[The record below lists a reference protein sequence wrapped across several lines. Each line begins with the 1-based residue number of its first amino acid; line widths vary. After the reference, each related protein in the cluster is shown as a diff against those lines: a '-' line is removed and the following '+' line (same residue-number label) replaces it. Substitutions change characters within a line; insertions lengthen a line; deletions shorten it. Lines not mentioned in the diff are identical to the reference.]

1 MKQEGKAHPRPEE
14 KVRQKIDRMHSIR
27 TKFTLTVVIVII
39 LTLGIATVIG
49 VISIK
54 KLGSDDA
61 DQMIH
66 LTATTGAMNLEHYFE
81 SVEHSV
87 RTVSTL
93 VSDSFEGMSFED
105 LDSQVERSRN
115 LFGQIAHNTNGVLTY
130 YLRIDPEISE
140 DITGF
145 WYVYQDG
152 EFKEHEVTDITQY
165 DTSDTSA
172 LVWFTVPKATGE
184 GAWLPPYR
192 TESLGARVIS
202 YNEPIYWEERFV
214 GVIGIEIDY
223 EMLKK
228 EVESISIF
236 ESGYAFILDEYAN
249 VFYHP
254 LWDSA
259 QLNLETTALDE
270 PEQFIGSN
278 HIRYNYEGVE
288 KEAVWI
294 PLSNGMRLYVCAP
307 VSEINSGW
315 KGMIR
320 IILIALLMILAIAIL
335 AMMRFT
341 GRITKPLR
349 DLTEA
354 AKQVD
359 EGDYDLSLEYDKND
373 EIGILTRTFKQ
384 LATDTKEKITELEE
398 LDQQKIKIND
408 LLMDCITILRSNEE
422 YEVACNKLLDLVASF
437 YGADRSY
444 IFEFDL
450 GSQRMSN
457 TYEWCAEGIEAEIS
471 KLQNMDIAIVDRWI
485 AQFRAHGEFYINSTD
500 GELDHDSD
508 EYKILAMQDI
518 QSLMAAPLQLGGD
531 IVGFLGVDNPRANT
545 NTLLVLQAV
554 SSFVVNQ
561 LGKQREERQ
570 RMMLSAMTDDYDVLI
585 RSDIDCDNFAVLRTN
600 DSYLDYCPE
609 LYSYRS
615 LSAFLDRLSHL
626 NEEEYESFQAHVSLA
641 SIMQHLTQGH
651 ALYHNFRIIDK
662 AGNSTTYQVKAVP
675 VGESH
680 RILLGI
686 HNIEETV
693 RAEEKQRR
701 MLKEAL
707 EKAEYA
713 NSAKTAFLSNM
724 SHEIRTPMNAIIGLD
739 NLALHN
745 DMLDVQTRDY
755 LEKIGTSARHLLG
768 LINDI
773 LDMSRIEAG
782 RIMLRKEEFSF
793 SDMLEQINTMVMSQC
808 NDKGLDYECRVL
820 SRVDDYYI
828 GDDTRF
834 KEVLINILSN
844 AVKFTDAPG
853 SIRMTVECTAVYE
866 HQSTLRFCI
875 RDTGIGM
882 DKEFIPRI
890 FDAFSQE
897 DSSNKNRYGSTGL
910 GMAITKR
917 IVDMMNGTISV
928 QSEKGVG
935 TEFTVVV
942 TLKNSERQD
951 NARENSIDPGRIH
964 VLIVD
969 DEEFAAEHA
978 RTILNDAGIRADICL
993 NGQEALHMLEIRHT
1007 KQEPYNL
1014 VLMDW
1019 KMPEMDGLETAKRI
1033 RESYGS
1039 ETVVILLTA
1048 YNWYDIMENALDAGI
1063 DSFLTKPLFASKVIS
1078 EFERVARRNNL
1089 NLFKEKKRADLTGRR
1104 ILLAE
1109 DIEMNAEIMM
1119 NILEMG
1125 GMKTDHAE
1133 NGRIVAEMFQSSE
1146 AGMYSAILM
1155 DIRMPE
1161 MDGLEATQVIR
1172 ALDRPD
1178 AKTIPIIALT
1188 ANAFDEDVQR
1198 SLQVGMNAHLT
1209 KPVEPEHL
1217 FKTLGELIWESEN

>member
-1 MKQEGKAHPRPEE
+1 
-14 KVRQKIDRMHSIR
+14 MHSIR
-27 TKFTLTVVIVII
+27 IKFALAVVSVII
-39 LTLGIATVIG
+39 ITLSITTAIG
-49 VISIK
+49 VTSIR
-54 KLGSDDA
+54 KLGRDDA
-61 DQMIH
+61 DQMLH
-66 LTATTGAMNLEHYFE
+66 LTAKAGTMNLEHYFE

-93 VSDSFEGMSFED
+93 VSDSFDGMSFED
-105 LDSQVERSRN
+105 LDSQVERARN
-115 LFGQIAHNTNGVLTY
+115 LFGRIAYNTNGVLTY
-130 YLRIDPEISE
+130 YFRIDPEISE
-140 DITGF
+140 KVTGF

-152 EFKEHEVTDITQY
+152 EGFTEHEVTDITQY

-172 LVWFTVPKATGE
+172 LVWFTVPKATGK
-184 GAWLPPYR
+184 GVWLPPYH
-192 TESLGARVIS
+192 TENLGARVIS
-202 YNEPIYWEERFV
+202 YNEPVYWKDRFV

-228 EVESISIF
+228 EVENLSIF
-236 ESGYAFILDEYAN
+236 ESGYAFILDENAN
-249 VFYHP
+249 ILYHP
-254 LWDSA
+254 MLDSA
-259 QLNLETTALDE
+259 QLHLETTAVNQ
-270 PEQFIGSN
+270 PEGLIGSN
-278 HIRYNYEGVE
+278 HIRYHYEGVE

-294 PLSNGMRLYVCAP
+294 QLSNGMRLYVCAP
-307 VSEINSGW
+307 VSEINSRW
-315 KGMIR
+315 KGMIWN
-320 IILIALLMILAIAIL
+320 ILIALLVILAIAII
-335 AMMRFT
+335 ATMRFT

-349 DLTEA
+349 DLTDA
-354 AKQVD
+354 AKQAD
-359 EGDYDLSLEYDKND
+359 EGHYDFSLEYDKDD
-373 EIGILTRTFKQ
+373 EIGIMTRSFKQ
-384 LATDTKEKITELEE
+384 LATNTKDRITEMEE
-398 LDQQKIKIND
+398 LDQQKIVIND
-408 LLMDCITILRSNEE
+408 LLMDCITILRSNED
-422 YEVACNKLLDLVASF
+422 YENACNKLLNLAASF

-450 GSQRMSN
+450 GSQRLSN

-471 KLQNMDIAIVDRWI
+471 KLQNLDIAIVDRWI
-485 AQFRAHGEFYINSTD
+485 AQFKAHGEFYINSTD

-531 IVGFLGVDNPRANT
+531 IVGFLGVDNPRRNT

-554 SSFVVNQ
+554 SSFVGNQ
-561 LGKQREERQ
+561 LGKKREEQQ
-570 RMMLSAMTDDYDVLI
+570 RMMLSALTDDYDVLI
-585 RSDIDCDNFAVLRTN
+585 RSDIDCDTFAVLRAN
-600 DSYLDYCPE
+600 DSYMDHCPE
-609 LYSYRS
+609 LYTYRS

-626 NEEEYESFQAHVSLA
+626 NEEEYESFHARVNLG
-641 SIMQHLTQGH
+641 SIQQHLTQDQ
-651 ALYHNFRIIDK
+651 ALYHNFKLVDEE
-662 AGNSTTYQVKAVP
+662 GNSTTYQVKIVP
-675 VGESH
+675 VGRWPESH
-680 RILLGI
+680 MILLGI

-693 RAEEKQRR
+693 RAEENQRR
-701 MLKEAL
+701 MLQEAL

-713 NSAKTAFLSNM
+713 NQAKTAFLSNM

-745 DMLDVQTRDY
+745 DALDGQTRDY

-773 LDMSRIEAG
+773 LDMSRIESG
-782 RIMLRKEEFSF
+782 RITLKKEKFSF
-793 SDMLEQINTMVMSQC
+793 SAMLEQINTMVMSQC
-808 NDKGLDYECRVL
+808 SEKGLDYECRVL

-853 SIRMTVECTAVYE
+853 SICMTVERTTVFE
-866 HQSTLRFCI
+866 DQSTLRFCI
-875 RDTGIGM
+875 RDTGIGI

-897 DSSNKNRYGSTGL
+897 DSSNKNKYGSTGL

-917 IVDMMNGTISV
+917 IVEMMNGTISV

-942 TLKNSERQD
+942 TLKNSEQQD
-951 NARENSIDPGRIH
+951 EGRENSIEPGKIH

-969 DEEFAAEHA
+969 DEEYAAEYA
-978 RTILNDAGIRADICL
+978 RTVLNDAGIQADICMS
-993 NGQEALHMLEIRHT
+993 GQEALQMLEIQHT
-1007 KQEPYNL
+1007 KQDPYNL

-1033 RESYGS
+1033 RKSYGK
-1039 ETVVILLTA
+1039 ETVVIMLTA
-1048 YNWYDIMENALDAGI
+1048 YNWYDVLEKAMDAGI

-1078 EFERVARRNNL
+1078 EFERVARNNNL
-1089 NLFKEKKRADLTGRR
+1089 NLFREKKRADLTGRR

-1119 NILEMG
+1119 DVLEMEG
-1125 GMKTDHAE
+1125 IETDHAE
-1133 NGRIVAEMFQSSE
+1133 NGRIAVEMFQNSE
-1146 AGMYSAILM
+1146 PGMYSAILM

-1161 MDGLEATQVIR
+1161 MDGLEATQAIR

-1178 AKTIPIIALT
+1178 AKTLPIIALT

-1198 SLQVGMNAHLT
+1198 SLQCGMNAHLT

-1217 FKTLGELIWESEN
+1217 FKTLGELIWEMENRSV

>member
-1 MKQEGKAHPRPEE
+1 
-14 KVRQKIDRMHSIR
+14 MHSIR
-27 TKFTLTVVIVII
+27 TKFTLAVVSVVII
-39 LTLGIATVIG
+39 TLSIATAIG

-54 KLGSDDA
+54 NLGSDDA

-66 LTATTGAMNLEHYFE
+66 LTATTGAMNLEQYFE

-93 VSDSFEGMSFED
+93 VSDSFDGMPFED
-105 LDSQVERSRN
+105 LDSQVERARN
-115 LFGQIAHNTNGVLTY
+115 LFGRIAYNTNGVLTY
-130 YLRIDPEISE
+130 YFRIDPEVSE
-140 DITGF
+140 DVTGF
-145 WYVYQDG
+145 WYVYQEG

-184 GAWLPPYR
+184 GVWLPPYY
-192 TESLGARVIS
+192 TENLGARVIS
-202 YNEPIYWEERFV
+202 YNVPVYWNDQFV

-228 EVESISIF
+228 EVENISIF
-236 ESGYAFILDEYAN
+236 ESGYAFILDENGN

-254 LWDSA
+254 QLDSE
-259 QLNLETTALDE
+259 QLNLETTAVDG
-270 PEQFIGSN
+270 PEKFIGSN

-288 KEAVWI
+288 KEAVWVL
-294 PLSNGMRLYVCAP
+294 LSNGMQLYVCAP

-315 KGMIR
+315 AGMIR
-320 IILIALLMILAIAIL
+320 NIFLALLLILLIAVFAT
-335 AMMRFT
+335 MRFT

-359 EGDYDLSLEYDKND
+359 EGNYDFSLEYDKDD
-373 EIGILTRTFKQ
+373 EIGILTGTFKQ
-384 LATDTKEKITELEE
+384 LAANTKEKITEMEE
-398 LDQQKIKIND
+398 LDQQKILIND
-408 LLMDCITILRSNEE
+408 LLMDCITILHRNED
-422 YEVACNKLLDLVASF
+422 YDIACNKLLDLVASF

-444 IFEFDL
+444 VFEFDL

-485 AQFRAHGEFYINSTD
+485 AQFKAHGEFYINSTD

-518 QSLMAAPLQLGGD
+518 QSLMAAPLRLGGD

-545 NTLLVLQAV
+545 NTLLILQAV

-561 LGKQREERQ
+561 LGKQREEQQ
-570 RMMLSAMTDDYDVLI
+570 RMMLSALTDDYDVLI
-585 RSDIDCDNFAVLRTN
+585 RSDIDQDTFAVLRTN
-600 DSYLDYCPE
+600 DSYLEYCPE
-609 LYSYRS
+609 LYTYRS

-626 NEEEYESFQAHVSLA
+626 NEEEYESFHACVNCE
-641 SIMQHLTQGH
+641 SIIQNLTRDD
-651 ALYHNFRIIDK
+651 AMYHNFKLMDK

-675 VGESH
+675 VGVWPQSH

-693 RAEEKQRR
+693 RAEEKQQK

-713 NSAKTAFLSNM
+713 NRAKTTFLSNM

-745 DMLDVQTRDY
+745 DTLDTQTRDY
-755 LEKIGTSARHLLG
+755 LEKIGSSARHLLG

-773 LDMSRIEAG
+773 LDMSRIESG

-793 SDMLEQINTMVMSQC
+793 SAMLEQINTMVMSQC
-808 NDKGLDYECRVL
+808 SDKGLDYECRVL

-853 SIRMTVECTAVYE
+853 SIRMTVERLAVFE
-866 HQSTLRFCI
+866 NQSTLRFCI
-875 RDTGIGM
+875 RDTGIGI

-897 DSSNKNRYGSTGL
+897 DSSNKNKYGSTGL

-917 IVDMMNGTISV
+917 IVEMMNGTISV

-942 TLKNSERQD
+942 TLQNSAHQD
-951 NARENSIDPGRIH
+951 ETHEDSIEPGRIH

-969 DEEFAAEHA
+969 DEEYAAEHA
-978 RTILNDAGIRADICL
+978 RTVLNDAGVRADICMS
-993 NGQEALHMLEIRHT
+993 GQEALHMLEIQHT

-1019 KMPEMDGLETAKRI
+1019 KMPQMDGLETAKKI
-1033 RESYGS
+1033 RESYGR

-1048 YNWYDIMENALDAGI
+1048 YNWYDVLEEALDVGI

-1078 EFERVARRNNL
+1078 EFERVARHNNL
-1089 NLFKEKKRADLTGRR
+1089 NLFREKKRADLAGRR

-1119 NILEMG
+1119 DILEMED
-1125 GMKTDHAE
+1125 METDHAE
-1133 NGRIVAEMFQSSE
+1133 NGRIVVEMFKNSD

-1161 MDGLEATQVIR
+1161 MDGLEATQAIR

-1178 AKTIPIIALT
+1178 ARTIPIIALT
-1188 ANAFDEDVQR
+1188 ANAFDEDVQK

-1217 FKTLGELIWESEN
+1217 YQTLGELIWEAENQSDR

>member
-1 MKQEGKAHPRPEE
+1 
-14 KVRQKIDRMHSIR
+14 MHSIR
-27 TKFTLTVVIVII
+27 TKFTLTVVSII
-39 LTLGIATVIG
+39 IITLSIATVIG
-49 VISIK
+49 VVSIRN
-54 KLGSDDA
+54 LGKDDA

-66 LTATTGAMNLEHYFE
+66 LTATTGAMNLEQCFK
-81 SVEHSV
+81 SVEHTV

-93 VSDSFEGMSFED
+93 VSDSFEGMPYED
-105 LDSQVERSRN
+105 LDSQVERARN
-115 LFGQIAHNTNGVLTY
+115 LFGRIAYNTSGVLTY
-130 YLRIDPEISE
+130 YFRIDPEVS
-140 DITGF
+140 DSVTGF
-145 WYVYQDG
+145 WYVNQDG
-152 EFKEHEVTDITQY
+152 EGFTEHEVTDITQY

-184 GAWLPPYR
+184 GVWLPPYH
-192 TESLGARVIS
+192 TENLGARVVS
-202 YNEPIYWEERFV
+202 YNVPVYWKDRFV

-223 EMLKK
+223 EMLKR
-228 EVESISIF
+228 EVENISIF
-236 ESGYAFILDEYAN
+236 QSGYAFILDENEN

-254 LWDSA
+254 LLDSA
-259 QLNLETTALDE
+259 QLILETTAVDG
-270 PEQFIGSN
+270 PELFISN
-278 HIRYNYEGVE
+278 NHVRYNYEGVE

-315 KGMIR
+315 TGMIW
-320 IILIALLMILAIAIL
+320 ILLVELLAILTIAII

-341 GRITKPLR
+341 GRMTKPLR

-359 EGDYDLSLEYDKND
+359 EGNYDFSLEYDKDD
-373 EIGILTRTFKQ
+373 EIGVLTRTFKQ
-384 LATDTKEKITELEE
+384 LAANTKEKITEMEE
-398 LDQQKIKIND
+398 LDQQKIIIND
-408 LLMDCITILRSNEE
+408 RLMDCITILRMNED
-422 YEVACNKLLDLVASF
+422 YEVACNKLLDLVAAF
-437 YGADRSY
+437 YDADRSY

-485 AQFRAHGEFYINSTD
+485 AQFKEHGEFYINSTD

-545 NTLLVLQAV
+545 NTLLILQAV

-561 LGKQREERQ
+561 LGKQRDERQ
-570 RMMLSAMTDDYDVLI
+570 RMMLSALTDDYDVLI
-585 RSDIDCDNFAVLRTN
+585 RSDIDRDTFAVLRTN

-626 NEEEYESFQAHVSLA
+626 NEEEYESFQTHVNRENMIQS
-641 SIMQHLTQGH
+641 LTQDQ
-651 ALYHNFRIIDK
+651 ALYHNFRLTDK
-662 AGNSTTYQVKAVP
+662 AGNSTIYQVKIVP
-675 VGESH
+675 VGTWPES
-680 RILLGI
+680 RWILLGI
-686 HNIEETV
+686 HNINETV
-693 RAEEKQRR
+693 RAEEKQQQ

-713 NSAKTAFLSNM
+713 NHAKTAFLSNM

-745 DMLDVQTRDY
+745 DALDEQTRDY
-755 LEKIGTSARHLLG
+755 LEKIGSSARHLLG

-773 LDMSRIEAG
+773 LDMSRIESG

-793 SDMLEQINTMVMSQC
+793 SAMLEQINTMVMSQC
-808 NDKGLDYECRVL
+808 SDKGLDYECRVL

-853 SIRMTVECTAVYE
+853 SIQMTVERTAVFE
-866 HQSTLRFCI
+866 NQSTLRFCI

-942 TLKNSERQD
+942 TLKNSEHQD
-951 NARENSIDPGRIH
+951 ESHENSIEPGNIH

-969 DEEFAAEHA
+969 DEEYSAEHA
-978 RTILNDAGIRADICL
+978 RTVLNDAGVRADICMS
-993 NGQEALHMLEIRHT
+993 GQEALHMLEIQHT

-1019 KMPEMDGLETAKRI
+1019 KMPEMDGLETARRI
-1033 RESYGS
+1033 RESYGRK
-1039 ETVVILLTA
+1039 TVVILLTA
-1048 YNWYDIMENALDAGI
+1048 YNWYDVLDKAMEAGI

-1078 EFERVARRNNL
+1078 EFERVARHNNL
-1089 NLFKEKKRADLTGRR
+1089 NLFTEKKRADLAGRR

-1119 NILEMG
+1119 DVLEME
-1125 GMKTDHAE
+1125 GMETDHAE
-1133 NGRIVAEMFQSSE
+1133 NGRIVVDMFQNSE

-1161 MDGLEATQVIR
+1161 MDGLEATQAIR

-1178 AKTIPIIALT
+1178 ARTIPIIALT
-1188 ANAFDEDVQR
+1188 ANAFDEDVQQ

-1209 KPVEPEHL
+1209 KPVEPERL
-1217 FKTLGELIWESEN
+1217 FKTLGELIWETEHRSAR

>member
-1 MKQEGKAHPRPEE
+1 
-14 KVRQKIDRMHSIR
+14 MHSIR
-27 TKFTLTVVIVII
+27 TKFALTVVSVII
-39 LTLGIATVIG
+39 ITLSITTAIG
-49 VISIK
+49 VISIR
-54 KLGSDDA
+54 KLGRDDA
-61 DQMIH
+61 DQMLH
-66 LTATTGAMNLEHYFE
+66 LTAKTGAMNLEHYFE

-93 VSDSFEGMSFED
+93 VSDSFDGMSFED
-105 LDSQVERSRN
+105 LDSQVERARN
-115 LFGQIAHNTNGVLTY
+115 LFGRIAYNTNGVLTY
-130 YLRIDPEISE
+130 YFRIDPEISE
-140 DITGF
+140 KVTGF

-152 EFKEHEVTDITQY
+152 EGFKEHEVTDITQY

-172 LVWFTVPKATGE
+172 LVWFTVPKATGK
-184 GAWLPPYR
+184 GVWLTPYY
-192 TESLGARVIS
+192 TENLGARVIS
-202 YNEPIYWEERFV
+202 YNEPVYWKDRFV

-223 EMLKK
+223 EMLKE
-228 EVESISIF
+228 EVENLSIF
-236 ESGYAFILDEYAN
+236 ESGYAFILDENAN
-249 VFYHP
+249 IFYHP
-254 LWDSA
+254 MLDSA
-259 QLNLETTALDE
+259 QLHLETTAVNQ
-270 PEQFIGSN
+270 PEGLIGSN
-278 HIRYNYEGVE
+278 HIQYHYEGVE

-294 PLSNGMRLYVCAP
+294 QLSNGMRLYVCAP
-307 VSEINSGW
+307 VSEINSRW
-315 KGMIR
+315 KGMIWN
-320 IILIALLMILAIAIL
+320 ILIALFVILAIAII
-335 AMMRFT
+335 ATMRFT

-349 DLTEA
+349 DLTDA
-354 AKQVD
+354 AKQAD
-359 EGDYDLSLEYDKND
+359 EGHYDFSLEYDKDD
-373 EIGILTRTFKQ
+373 EIGIMTRSFKQ
-384 LATDTKEKITELEE
+384 LATNTKDRITEMEE
-398 LDQQKIKIND
+398 LDQQKIAIND
-408 LLMDCITILRSNEE
+408 LLMDCITILRRNED
-422 YEVACNKLLDLVASF
+422 YENACNKLLDLAASF

-450 GSQRMSN
+450 GSQRLSN

-471 KLQNMDIAIVDRWI
+471 KLQNLDIAIVDRWI
-485 AQFRAHGEFYINSTD
+485 AQFKAHGEFYINSTD

-531 IVGFLGVDNPRANT
+531 IVGFLGVDNPRTNT

-554 SSFVVNQ
+554 SSFVGNQ
-561 LGKQREERQ
+561 LGKKREEQQ
-570 RMMLSAMTDDYDVLI
+570 RMMLSALTDDYDVLI
-585 RSDIDCDNFAVLRTN
+585 RSDIDCDTFAVLRAN
-600 DSYLDYCPE
+600 DSYLDHCPE
-609 LYSYRS
+609 LYTYRS

-626 NEEEYESFQAHVSLA
+626 NEEEYESFHARVNLE
-641 SIMQHLTQGH
+641 SIQQHLTQDQ
-651 ALYHNFRIIDK
+651 ALYHNFKLVDK
-662 AGNSTTYQVKAVP
+662 NGNSTTYQVKIVP
-675 VGESH
+675 VGKWPESH
-680 RILLGI
+680 MILLGI

-693 RAEEKQRR
+693 RAEENQRR

-713 NSAKTAFLSNM
+713 NQAKTAFLSNM

-745 DMLDVQTRDY
+745 DTLDGQTRDY

-773 LDMSRIEAG
+773 LDMSRIESG
-782 RIMLRKEEFSF
+782 RITLRKEKFSF
-793 SDMLEQINTMVMSQC
+793 STMLEQINTMVMSQC
-808 NDKGLDYECRVL
+808 SEKGLDYECRVL
-820 SRVDDYYI
+820 SRVDDNYI

-853 SIRMTVECTAVYE
+853 SIRMTVERTAVFE
-866 HQSTLRFCI
+866 DQSTLRFCI
-875 RDTGIGM
+875 RDTGIGI
-882 DKEFIPRI
+882 DKDFIPRI

-897 DSSNKNRYGSTGL
+897 DSSNKNKYGSTGL

-917 IVDMMNGTISV
+917 IVEMMNGTISV

-942 TLKNSERQD
+942 TLKNCEQQD
-951 NARENSIDPGRIH
+951 EGHENFIEPGKIH

-969 DEEFAAEHA
+969 DEEYAAEYE
-978 RTILNDAGIRADICL
+978 RTVLNDAGIQADICMS
-993 NGQEALHMLEIRHT
+993 GQEALQMLEIQHT
-1007 KQEPYNL
+1007 KQDPYNL

-1019 KMPEMDGLETAKRI
+1019 KMPEMDGLETARRI
-1033 RESYGS
+1033 RENYGK
-1039 ETVVILLTA
+1039 ETVVIMLTA
-1048 YNWYDIMENALDAGI
+1048 YNWYDVLEKAMDAGI

-1078 EFERVARRNNL
+1078 EFERVARNNNL

-1119 NILEMG
+1119 DVLEMED
-1125 GMKTDHAE
+1125 METDHAE
-1133 NGRIVAEMFQSSE
+1133 NGRIVVDMFQSSE
-1146 AGMYSAILM
+1146 IGMYSAILM

-1161 MDGLEATQVIR
+1161 MDGLEATQAIR

-1198 SLQVGMNAHLT
+1198 SLQCGMNAHLT

-1217 FKTLGELIWESEN
+1217 FKTLGELIWEAENRNV

>member
-1 MKQEGKAHPRPEE
+1 
-14 KVRQKIDRMHSIR
+14 MHSIR
-27 TKFTLTVVIVII
+27 TKFTFTVVIVII
-39 LTLGIATVIG
+39 ITLSITTAIG
-49 VISIK
+49 VISIR
-54 KLGSDDA
+54 KLGREDA

-66 LTATTGAMNLEHYFE
+66 LTATTGAMNLELYFE

-93 VSDSFEGMSFED
+93 VSDSFDGMSFD
-105 LDSQVERSRN
+105 NLDSQVERARN
-115 LFGQIAHNTNGVLTY
+115 LFGQIAYNTNGVLTY
-130 YLRIDPEISE
+130 YFRIDPEISK
-140 DITGF
+140 DVKGF
-145 WYVYQDG
+145 WYVYEDG
-152 EFKEHEVTDITQY
+152 GFKEHEVTDITQY
-165 DTSDTSA
+165 DTNDTSA
-172 LVWFTVPKATGE
+172 LVWFTVPKSTGK
-184 GAWLPPYR
+184 GAWLPPYY
-192 TESLGARVIS
+192 TENLDARVIS
-202 YNEPIYWEERFV
+202 YNVPVYWMDRFV
-214 GVIGIEIDY
+214 GVIGIELDY

-228 EVESISIF
+228 EVDNISIF
-236 ESGYAFILDEYAN
+236 KSGYAFILDEDSN

-254 LWDSA
+254 LLASEQQD
-259 QLNLETTALDE
+259 LGTTALDE

-278 HIRYNYEGVE
+278 HIRYTYEGTQ

-307 VSEINSGW
+307 VSEIESGW
-315 KGMIR
+315 TGMIW
-320 IILIALLMILAIAIL
+320 IILIVLLVILAIAIT
-335 AMMRFT
+335 AMMRFS

-354 AKQVD
+354 AKKVD
-359 EGDYDLSLEYDKND
+359 EGHYDFSLDYDKDD

-384 LATDTKEKITELEE
+384 LAANTKEKFTEMEE
-398 LDQQKIKIND
+398 LDRQKIRIND
-408 LLMDCITILRSNEE
+408 LLMDCITILHMNEDHE
-422 YEVACNKLLDLVASF
+422 ADCNKLLDLVASF

-531 IVGFLGVDNPRANT
+531 IVGFLGVDNPRTNT
-545 NTLLVLQAV
+545 NTLLILQAV

-570 RMMLSAMTDDYDVLI
+570 RMMLSALTDDYDVLI
-585 RSDIDCDNFAVLRTN
+585 RSDIDCDTFAVLRTN

-615 LSAFLDRLSHL
+615 LSAFLDRLSHI
-626 NEEEYESFQAHVSLA
+626 NEDEYEDLHAHVNLE
-641 SIMQHLTQGH
+641 SIMQNLTRDH
-651 ALYHNFRIIDK
+651 VMFHNFRLIDK
-662 AGNSTTYQVKAVP
+662 AGSSTTYQLKAVP
-675 VGESH
+675 VGVWPESH

-686 HNIEETV
+686 HNIEKTV
-693 RAEEKQRR
+693 RAEENQRL
-701 MLKEAL
+701 MLKDAL

-713 NSAKTAFLSNM
+713 NRAKTSFLSNM

-745 DMLDVQTRDY
+745 DTLDDQTRDY
-755 LEKIGTSARHLLG
+755 LEKIGSSARHLLD

-773 LDMSRIEAG
+773 LDMSRIESG
-782 RIMLRKEEFSF
+782 RIMLKKEEFSF
-793 SDMLEQINTMVMSQC
+793 SAMLEQINTMVMSQC
-808 NDKGLDYECRVL
+808 SDKGLDYECRVL

-853 SIRMTVECTAVYE
+853 SIRMTVERLAVFE
-866 HQSTLRFCI
+866 NQSTLRFCI
-875 RDTGIGM
+875 KDTGIGI

-890 FDAFSQE
+890 FEAFSQE
-897 DSSNKNRYGSTGL
+897 DSSNKNKYGSTGL

-917 IVDMMNGTISV
+917 IVEMMNGTISV

-942 TLKNSERQD
+942 TLMNSEHRD
-951 NARENSIDPGRIH
+951 EAREDSIEPGRIH
-964 VLIVD
+964 ALIVD

-978 RTILNDAGIRADICL
+978 RTALNDAGIQADICTSA
-993 NGQEALHMLEIRHT
+993 QKALHMLEIQHT

-1019 KMPEMDGLETAKRI
+1019 KMPEIDGLEIAKRI
-1033 RESYGS
+1033 RESYGT
-1039 ETVVILLTA
+1039 ETVVIMLTA
-1048 YNWYDIMENALDAGI
+1048 YNWYDILDTALEAGI
-1063 DSFLTKPLFASKVIS
+1063 DGFLTKPLFASKVIA
-1078 EFERVARRNNL
+1078 EFERAARHNNL
-1089 NLFKEKKRADLTGRR
+1089 NLFEEKKRADLTGRR

-1109 DIEMNAEIMM
+1109 DIEMNAEIM
-1119 NILEMG
+1119 IDVLEME
-1125 GMKTDHAE
+1125 GMETDHAK
-1133 NGRIVAEMFQSSE
+1133 NGRIVVDMFKNSE
-1146 AGMYSAILM
+1146 AGTYSAILM

-1161 MDGLEATQVIR
+1161 MDGLEATQAIR

-1198 SLQVGMNAHLT
+1198 SLQAGMNAHLT
-1209 KPVEPEHL
+1209 KPVEPDHL
-1217 FKTLGELIWESEN
+1217 FKTLGELIWETEN